1 MADWKTY
8 AKAARNTARKQAP
21 GARDAAQRT
30 TARASGYARAA
41 GRALDEGLRD
51 RDHDAAQRPDDG
63 PRDDVRRDAP
73 RHDARRDDTRRE
85 ASSPPTAT
93 REEAPGARGA
103 ASPDAAAPRNSS
115 RSFRDDAKIYAA
127 VAGRTAQRAGKQ
139 AREAGIGGR
148 IGRAV
153 RDALLIGVSLLVI
166 WGVLY
171 AAGLPIPFGA
181 VIIAV
186 VIIVLI
192 ALAGGLYAQF
202 ARDRK
207 GATAQSESESEA
219 EAEQHPSEN

>member
-21 GARDAAQRT
+21 GAR
-30 TARASGYARAA
+30 
-41 GRALDEGLRD
+41 
-51 RDHDAAQRPDDG
+51 
-63 PRDDVRRDAP
+63 
-73 RHDARRDDTRRE
+73 
-85 ASSPPTAT
+85 
-93 REEAPGARGA
+93 GAV
-103 ASPDAAAPRNSS
+103 SPDAAAPRNSS

-207 GATAQSESESEA
+207 GATAQSESEA
-219 EAEQHPSEN
+219 EAEQHPSES

>member
-1 MADWKTY
+1 MT
-8 AKAARNTARKQAP
+8 
-21 GARDAAQRT
+21 
-30 TARASGYARAA
+30 S
-41 GRALDEGLRD
+41 
-51 RDHDAAQRPDDG
+51 
-63 PRDDVRRDAP
+63 RDAP

-93 REEAPGARGA
+93 REEAPLEHGRQ
-103 ASPDAAAPRNSS
+103 PLLDAAAPRNSS

-219 EAEQHPSEN
+219 EAEQHPFRELRADRAVRTSRSASRDLRPATAPRSVVVWKSA